1 MSDSTTR
8 LQHARLKQAHLLSSV
23 GALVL
28 GVGIGVIAAPT
39 LGPLAI
45 PIFLLGCISHGW
57 GMIMTHRIEEMD
69 RYAPSNWEAILYW
82 GCWVALGI
90 VAALASWRA
99 LMHS

>member
-28 GVGIGVIAAPT
+28 GVGIGVMAAPA

-57 GMIMTHRIEEMD
+57 GMIMTYRIEELGQQ
-69 RYAPSNWEAILYW
+69 AQSTWETYLYW

-90 VAALASWRA
+90 VAAFASWRA
-99 LMHS
+99 LIHA